1 MKNTTKHPIVSKKV
15 LIPFLLV
22 TSLFALW
29 GFANAVTDPMVNA
42 FKKVLELSNTQ
53 ASWVQMAFYG
63 GYFCMA
69 FPAAMFMRKYSYKV
83 GVLIG
88 LALYATGAL
97 LFYPAA
103 QSESFVFF
111 CLGLYVLTFGLAFL
125 ETAANPYVLAMGAK
139 ETATQRLNLAQSV
152 NPIGLIAGLLVAK
165 FFVYDK
171 LQSDDIADF
180 GALDEVKRGMI
191 KVADLAVIRD
201 PYVVLGLVILGVF
214 VLFLVNKMPQSKEE
228 GKMPSLKNTF
238 KKLLRNRKYVLGVV
252 AQILYVGAQIMTW
265 TYIYQYAEA
274 IDVANA
280 GVLFLVNKM
289 PQSKEEGK
297 MPSLKNTFKK
307 LLRNR
312 KYVLGVVAQILY
324 VGAQIMTWTYIYQYA
339 EAIDVANAGEVG
351 YEKVDVFTYQFIAFV
366 LFTVGRLVGTAM
378 LRFMSSGK
386 LLMFFALLASIFV
399 LSAICIEGLIGLYAI
414 VGISFSMSLMFPTIY
429 GIALNDLTEE
439 QAKVGSA
446 GLVMAIVGGALLP
459 MLQGMIID
467 TGGSGVSDTKI
478 MGVAEVNFSFI
489 LPLLCFI
496 YIAWYGLTVYMKYE
510 KTSNAS
516 LKGNVLK

>member
-1 MKNTTKHPIVSKKV
+1 MEHTNTPVVSKKV
-15 LIPFLLV
+15 LIPFILV

-69 FPAAMFMRKYSYKV
+69 LPAAMFMRKYSYKV

-88 LALYATGAL
+88 LGLYAGGAL

-103 QSESFVFF
+103 ITEQFWFF

-125 ETAANPYVLAMGAK
+125 ETAANPYILAMGAK

-152 NPIGLIAGLLVAK
+152 NPVGLIAGLLVAK
-165 FFVYDK
+165 YFVYDN

-180 GALDEVKRGMI
+180 GALSEAKRAMI

-201 PYVVLGLVILGVF
+201 PYVILGLVILAVF
-214 VLFLVNKMPQSKEE
+214 VLFVISKMPQSKEE
-228 GKMPSLKNTF
+228 GVMPSLGETF
-238 KKLLRNRKYVLGVV
+238 GTLAKDSKYVLGVL

-274 IDVANA
+274 IDLANV
-280 GVLFLVNKM
+280 GV
-289 PQSKEEGK
+289 E
-297 MPSLKNTFKK
+297 
-307 LLRNR
+307 
-312 KYVLGVVAQILY
+312 
-324 VGAQIMTWTYIYQYA
+324 
-339 EAIDVANAGEVG
+339 G
-351 YEKVDVFTYQFIAFV
+351 YEKIDVFSYQFLAFV
-366 LFTVGRLVGTAM
+366 LFTVGRIVGTAM

-386 LLMFFALLASIFV
+386 LLLFFALLAGGFV
-399 LSAICIEGLIGLYAI
+399 AGTMFIEGIVGLYCV
-414 VGISFSMSLMFPTIY
+414 VGISFCMSLMFPTIY

-439 QAKVGSA
+439 QSKVGSA

-467 TGGSGVSDTKI
+467 AGGSGVADTTI

-489 LPLLCFI
+489 LPLLCFA
-496 YIAWYGLTVYMKYE
+496 YIAWYGRWVYKKHE
-510 KTSNAS
+510 
-516 LKGNVLK
+516 